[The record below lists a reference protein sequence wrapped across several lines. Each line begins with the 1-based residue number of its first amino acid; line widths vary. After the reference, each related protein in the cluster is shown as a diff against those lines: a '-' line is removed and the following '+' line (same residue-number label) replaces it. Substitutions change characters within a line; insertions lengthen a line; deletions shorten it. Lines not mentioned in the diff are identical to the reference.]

1 MERAT
6 GLPHPNTIFIT
17 HTHSPTL
24 IAITGTPGTGK
35 STVGKALRSRGYEV
49 IDLGRL
55 IEEGELLGELDPVR
69 DTHEVDLDALD
80 ELVREKGGDEA
91 IVVGH
96 LAHCLSVDRAVVLR
110 CRPPVLEERLRAR
123 GWSEAKIRENL
134 EAEACDIILVE
145 SLEEVDRVFE
155 IDVSSMGP
163 EQVLSAVEDILKGRG
178 EDYAPGQV
186 DWSEEVM
193 DWF

>member
-1 MERAT
+1 M
-6 GLPHPNTIFIT
+6 
-17 HTHSPTL
+17 